1 MDEKDHSI
9 RFINSNYDTLFR
21 IPDGGIVEVR
31 FPDRAFSAKCEYL
44 DDYHTMVGDTVFHI
58 CEFAEM
64 VERQGGSVRPEPKT
78 TLDKAAWQ
86 LAHREYLI
94 VERTDSGFRYELLTK
109 QFASTVQG
117 QVDRP
122 GWSMNQAR
130 EYILDTLNMTRRN
143 RRAVPFEEVKAS
155 AKEAAASVLG
165 QLNDLKNRPE
175 PPAKA
180 GRRKPMAEKTQGKYP
195 SQFEKVKEITD
206 KLEAGIKELMDSD
219 KFKEYLKCLSK
230 FHNYSLGNT
239 ILIAL
244 QKPDATL
251 VAGYT
256 AWKNQFGRQVQK
268 GEQGIRILA
277 PTPYKRKMEV
287 DVIDPSTGQ
296 ARMNPDGT
304 KATELKEI
312 MVPAFKV
319 VNVFD
324 VSQTDGRPIPSIGVN
339 ELTGDVR
346 QYEMFFEALKRSCPV
361 PIAFEQIDSGAKGYY
376 HTVDHRIAL
385 QEGMS
390 QVQTIKTLIHEM
402 THQHLH
408 SKDPKEMSP
417 EEPRLTRNAKEVEAE
432 SVAYTVAQHYGIE
445 TSDYSFA
452 YIAGWSA
459 GKDTPELK
467 ASLDRIRT
475 AADELIT
482 GIDTQ
487 LQILQKEKMAE
498 LETQAETLAVKLD
511 ELSYDFDYYGYVDA
525 VDDRE
530 AVAQQNKE
538 MLLENGTQVEGILE
552 FLQEVV
558 DDDGDCSARAAAL
571 ITEVK
576 EFSEA
581 AAAFLPPKGP
591 DQPVPGLQENGTYR
605 YYSTQRP
612 VDLGTFP
619 KPPDNPVVEVHN
631 YDADSRIPVENGMIQ
646 AWGYVEYKKPLT
658 EKEAGDYELRPAPAR
673 FTEKEVR
680 DMQKPD
686 IQAGKADIHLAK
698 PDIGLQTETG
708 GKPEPEKKSVL
719 KDLEAKTPKPR
730 EPKASRKPKK
740 QKEET
745 R

>member
-64 VERQGGSVRPEPKT
+64 VERQGGSVRPEPET

-86 LAHREYLI
+86 LAHREYLM

-122 GWSMNQAR
+122 GWTMNQAR

-143 RRAVPFEEVKAS
+143 RRAVPFEDVKAS
-155 AKEAAASVLG
+155 AKEAATSVLG
-165 QLNDLKNRPE
+165 QLSDLKNRPE
-175 PPAKA
+175 LPAKA
-180 GRRKPMAEKTQGKYP
+180 GKEKAHG
-195 SQFEKVKEITD
+195 
-206 KLEAGIKELMDSD
+206 G
-219 KFKEYLKCLSK
+219 KEYLKCLSK

-287 DVIDPSTGQ
+287 DVIDPSIGQ
-296 ARMNPDGT
+296 ARLNPDGT

-361 PIAFEQIDSGAKGYY
+361 PISFEQIDSGAKGYY

-498 LETQAETLAVKLD
+498 LETQAEALAVKLD
-511 ELSYDFDYYGYVDA
+511 DLSYDYDYYGYVDA

-530 AVAQQNKE
+530 AVVRQNKE

-581 AAAFLPPKGP
+581 AAAFMPPKDP

-612 VDLGTFP
+612 VDIGTFP
-619 KPPDNPVVEVHN
+619 KPPDNPVMEVHN

-646 AWGYVEYKKPLT
+646 AWGYVEYQKPLT

-680 DMQKPD
+680 DMVKPD
-686 IQAGKADIHLAK
+686 IH
-698 PDIGLQTETG
+698 QT
-708 GKPEPEKKSVL
+708 KPEPEKKSVL

>member
-1 MDEKDHSI
+1 
-9 RFINSNYDTLFR
+9 
-21 IPDGGIVEVR
+21 
-31 FPDRAFSAKCEYL
+31 
-44 DDYHTMVGDTVFHI
+44 
-58 CEFAEM
+58 
-64 VERQGGSVRPEPKT
+64 
-78 TLDKAAWQ
+78 
-86 LAHREYLI
+86 
-94 VERTDSGFRYELLTK
+94 
-109 QFASTVQG
+109 
-117 QVDRP
+117 
-122 GWSMNQAR
+122 
-130 EYILDTLNMTRRN
+130 
-143 RRAVPFEEVKAS
+143 
-155 AKEAAASVLG
+155 
-165 QLNDLKNRPE
+165 
-175 PPAKA
+175 
-180 GRRKPMAEKTQGKYP
+180 MAEKTQGKYP

-206 KLEAGIKELMDSD
+206 KLEAGIKELMESS

-239 ILIAL
+239 ILIAM

-277 PTPYKRKMEV
+277 PTPYKKKMEV
-287 DVIDPSTGQ
+287 DIVDPSTGQ
-296 ARMNPDGT
+296 ARINPDGT
-304 KATELKEI
+304 KQTELKEI

-319 VNVFD
+319 VSVFD
-324 VSQTDGRPIPSIGVN
+324 VSQTDGRPLPSIGVN

-361 PIAFEQIDSGAKGYY
+361 PIGFEQIDSGAKGYY
-376 HTVDHRIAL
+376 HTVEHRIAL

-402 THQHLH
+402 THQKLH
-408 SKDPKEMSP
+408 SMDPKEMPP

-432 SVAYTVAQHYGIE
+432 SVAYTVAQRFGIE

-467 ASLDRIRT
+467 ASLDRIRK
-475 AADELIT
+475 AADEMIT
-482 GIDTQ
+482 GIDEQ

-498 LETQAETLAVKLD
+498 LDAQAETLAMKLD

-530 AVAQQNKE
+530 TVVQQNKE

-576 EFSEA
+576 DFSKTA
-581 AAAFLPPKGP
+581 AALLPPKEP
-591 DQPVPGLQENGTYR
+591 EQQVPGLQENGTYR

-631 YDADSRIPVENGMIQ
+631 YDVDSRVPVENGMIQ
-646 AWGYVEYKKPLT
+646 AWGYVEYRKPLT

-680 DMQKPD
+680 DMPKPD
-686 IQAGKADIHLAK
+686 IHAGKADIHPAK
-698 PDIGLQTETG
+698 PDIGLQKETSG
-708 GKPEPEKKSVL
+708 RPEPEKKSVL
-719 KDLEAKTPKPR
+719 KDLEVKAPKPR